1 MKINKASPVATSL
14 QYTRNFANLEVG
26 GLMTVEMVESNK
38 EHDVTHI
45 KYLNVLHHNKIQ
57 KIRH

>member
-1 MKINKASPVATSL
+1 
-14 QYTRNFANLEVG
+14 
-26 GLMTVEMVESNK
+26 MTVEMVESNK

-57 KIRH
+57 KIPH